1 MVEFTFIL
9 NVGSV
14 VNDVGFFKKLL
25 VIFDV
30 VLVSFLL
37 TLSRCYTLIW
47 CLLSR
52 NYMYKV
58 NNKNTRRKCEM

>member
-30 VLVSFLL
+30 ALVSFFINFEQMLHINL
-37 TLSRCYTLIW
+37 VLAQP
-47 CLLSR
+47 
-52 NYMYKV
+52 
-58 NNKNTRRKCEM
+58 